1 MKLIPD
7 WHRILLRSYSLWSMY
22 LGLLCLVLPNV
33 LYGVWEIETDPYPT
47 GWAALVFF
55 IAGIVGRVIDQKRSG
70 MLAKLV
76 FLASFGFGALM
87 LGLSIGSGIAED
99 VYLPEDPVADVS
111 ADEQAFRIIPAMSEI
126 PDPVPVASGIASNS
140 EFLAVAVPYVGKWE
154 GLRLVAYRDI
164 VGVWTVC
171 YGETKG
177 VRPGDRYTKPG
188 CDAMLARELISYRSR
203 LHQYF
208 SPETLAARLP
218 VHRDT
223 AYTSLA
229 YNVGVSGAGK
239 STAVRRLNAGNVPGG
254 CQAITW
260 WNKAGQLVVRGL
272 TLRRGEDYG
281 LCMIGVA

>member
-1 MKLIPD
+1 MPIIDNWKHVLF
-7 WHRILLRSYSLWSMY
+7 RTYSVWSMY

-33 LYGVWEIETDPYPT
+33 LYGVWQIETDPYPT

-70 MLAKLV
+70 RLARLI

-87 LGLSIGSGIAED
+87 LGLSIGGGIAED
-99 VYLPEDPVADVS
+99 FYLPEDSAAAVS
-111 ADEQAFRIIPAMSEI
+111 ADEQAFLIIPAMSEA
-126 PDPVPVASGIASNS
+126 PDAVPVALGIASNS

-177 VRPGDRYTKPG
+177 VRPGDRYTKPE
-188 CDAMLARELISYRSR
+188 CDAMLARELINYRSR
-203 LHQYF
+203 LHRYF
-208 SPETLAARLP
+208 SPDTLAGRLP
-218 VHRDT
+218 VYRDT

-239 STAVRRLNAGNVPGG
+239 STAVRRLNAGNIPGG

-260 WNKAGQLVVRGL
+260 WNKAGHLVVRGL